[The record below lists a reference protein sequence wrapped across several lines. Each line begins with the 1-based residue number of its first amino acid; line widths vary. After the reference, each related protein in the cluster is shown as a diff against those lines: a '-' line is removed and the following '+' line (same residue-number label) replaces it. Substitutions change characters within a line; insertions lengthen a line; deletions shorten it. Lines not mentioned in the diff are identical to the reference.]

1 MALPLP
7 PVSVF
12 KAYDIRGVY
21 GEQLD
26 EKLAVRVGG
35 AFARF
40 LGKGPIAVG
49 RDMRASSPAMA
60 SAVISGI
67 RAAGISVIDV
77 GCVSTPAL
85 YFAVIDGGL
94 AGGVQVTASH
104 NPSKYTGMKFCREGG
119 APVGSDSGLRDVQRL
134 AEAPEEPAPAGKAG
148 TVTTRDLTA
157 DYRAHVRGYLGDG
170 GRPLKIVVDAANA
183 MGGADVPI
191 CFGNDPAIEI
201 VPLYFDLDGTFP
213 NHEANPL
220 EPKNLVDLQ
229 RAVKEHGADLGAAFD
244 GDADRCAF
252 VDERGRAISCDIV
265 TILLARTVLASEPG
279 AKVVYDLRSSDSV
292 AEVIA
297 ELGGTALRERVGH
310 AFIKATMR
318 REDAALGGELSG
330 HYYFRDNGYCDSG
343 AIALASV
350 LRLMRGTQEP
360 ISALVAD
367 GQRYFATGELNFR
380 VDDADA
386 TLERIKTA
394 FPEGEGDEL
403 DGVTIRLPKM
413 WFNVRKS
420 NTEPI
425 VRLNLEGRTAAAREK
440 GLDRVLAILGE
451 PEGGRPTYRE

>member
-1 MALPLP
+1 M
-7 PVSVF
+7 SVF

-21 GEQLD
+21 GEQID

-40 LGKGPIAVG
+40 LGAGPIAVG

-67 RAAGISVIDV
+67 RAAGIDVVDV

-85 YFAVIDGGL
+85 YFAVLDGGL
-94 AGGVQVTASH
+94 RGGVQVTASH
-104 NPSKYTGMKFCREGG
+104 NPSQYTGMKFCREGG
-119 APVGSDSGLRDVQRL
+119 APVGSDSGLAEVQRM
-134 AEAPEEPAPAGKAG
+134 AESSDEPPAAEKPG

-157 DYRAHVRGYLGDG
+157 DYRAHVRRFLGERAS
-170 GRPLKIVVDAANA
+170 RPLKIVVDAANA

-191 CFGNDPAIEI
+191 CFADDPDLEI
-201 VPLYFDLDGTFP
+201 VPLYFELDGTFP

-220 EPKNLVDLQ
+220 EPKNLRDVQ
-229 RAVKEHGADLGAAFD
+229 AAVKEHGADLGAAFD

-252 VDERGRAISCDIV
+252 IDEQGRAISCDIV
-265 TILLARTVLASEPG
+265 TILLARTVLAGEPG
-279 AKVVYDLRSSDSV
+279 AKVVYDLRSSDAV
-292 AEVIA
+292 AEVIQ
-297 ELGGTALRERVGH
+297 ELGGVPLRERVGH

-330 HYYFRDNGYCDSG
+330 HYYFRENGYCDSG

-350 LRLMRGTQEP
+350 LKLLRNSDQPL
-360 ISALVAD
+360 SALVAD
-367 GQRYFATGELNFR
+367 GRRYFATGELNFH

-386 TLERIKTA
+386 TLERIQTA
-394 FPEGEGDEL
+394 FPEGESDEL
-403 DGVTIRLPKM
+403 DGVTIRLPKL

-451 PEGGRPTYRE
+451 PEGGRPSYRD